1 MAKFRYATFFI
12 SLVRKLRGVFFYYI
26 RTNYDLGNF
35 QLSLLQ
41 YPFPSHQLPPPPQQ
55 SRFWC
60 HLIWGA
66 VLCILTQKG
75 FFLFWPLST
84 LEIEILRDR
93 PLFTALGGGGIAGP
107 FF

>member
-35 QLSLLQ
+35 QLS
-41 YPFPSHQLPPPPQQ
+41 PLPLAPVAPPPQH

-66 VLCILTQKG
+66 VLGI
-75 FFLFWPLST
+75 FLFWPLST

-93 PLFTALGGGGIAGP
+93 PLFTAWGEGE
-107 FF
+107 

>member
-41 YPFPSHQLPPPPQQ
+41 YPSPSHQLPPPQH

-66 VLCILTQKG
+66 VLGI
-75 FFLFWPLST
+75 FLFWPLST

-93 PLFTALGGGGIAGP
+93 PLFTAWGEGE
-107 FF
+107 

>member
-26 RTNYDLGNF
+26 RTNYDLENF
-35 QLSLLQ
+35 QLSLPQ
-41 YPFPSHQLPPPPQQ
+41 YPSPSHQLPHPPPQQ

-75 FFLFWPLST
+75 FFF
-84 LEIEILRDR
+84 IL
-93 PLFTALGGGGIAGP
+93 AP
-107 FF
+107 FNP

>member
-12 SLVRKLRGVFFYYI
+12 SLVRKLRGVFFITFAQIMILGISSYHCSSTPPP
-26 RTNYDLGNF
+26 RT
-35 QLSLLQ
+35 SC
-41 YPFPSHQLPPPPQQ
+41 PPPQH

-66 VLCILTQKG
+66 VLGI
-75 FFLFWPLST
+75 FLFWPLST